1 MLKLKRMLSK
11 TAAIAAAAVVAF
23 GGLIGLQAV
32 VPGGVQEA
40 NAATEEVTL
49 TVDLKWW
56 PNGGYEM
63 SVPAGAIGSK
73 RFNNTIVYYYHRTI
87 PGGYYG
93 DYETVEEKKVVTS
106 PGLIPGVANSAL
118 QEAHRRINTWAISDG
133 CVRSS
138 AGYWSDPLCNWYPAE
153 SAPTNPAYVCGRR
166 MCKQPKYTPPKTDPN
181 PTYESKVCYGM
192 SSPTD
197 TCSVPGT
204 IDSISDS
211 TLCVSGKCDNDSDG
225 KIDSPVNP
233 DDFTKTGAAST
244 LSSQNLTIN
253 TDTDSSFSENNA
265 TVTTSGS
272 TQLYIHDFMNVPAGL
287 NIVANPTTGVATFS
301 GNKMKPGTYV
311 ITQVVYPF
319 GYPNNKI
326 TNTVTLNVKDTTAPV
341 IQPISDKTLKTD
353 SKITPGK
360 NRVSIPFQITD
371 NSGVYIVSSVTG
383 LPKGLSWTK
392 SGISGNIDPS
402 ETGKTFD
409 VTVNAEDTII
419 PGHPT
424 HEINKSSKS
433 FRITVVDGTEPD
445 IGTTDF
451 AGLTDRLE
459 PQPGQVSREVSFEL
473 VTGDNSG
480 VDPDVSFSRPLP
492 DGLKYDKFT
501 KMITG
506 RLEPHTFL
514 QTPYRLT
521 VTAKDTAGN
530 VRNKLMTVTISDG
543 TEPQITFTDQ
553 TANTGDNFSYTF
565 PNVSDNSGNKPKV
578 TLEGIPRGLGW
589 NDVSYTLSGT
599 ILPEL
604 ARNNGVNKMTVVSRD
619 LAGNSTNPKVFT
631 LKVIDTTPP
640 EIPEIIKDK
649 DGNPL
654 VVDGLHVLNDDTTTT
669 EDVYTRQI
677 VATDNSESD
686 LKYDISGLP
695 LGIGYDEDTGLISG
709 MTKKPGIYPIDV
721 KVTDPSGNTS
731 VGARYYLT
739 VLDKTLPSMV
749 GDPQS
754 TGETSVKNEVELQF
768 SDNDGFPPS
777 LELGQM
783 PQNNATQNIATE
795 VVYDPATGLTTLKV
809 TVIARTPGV
818 REFPVT
824 VTDRAGNAYTDKV
837 VISIVD
843 TTPPTI
849 SGGPFKC
856 ETGKPCN
863 KKINV
868 NDNSG
873 GKTTVN
879 VDNPGQLPPGV
890 TIDAD
895 GNITGSTDK
904 PGEYRVDVTAKDE
917 SGNEAKAVV
926 VIIVTDSTPPTVTI
940 DGKDTRDHN
949 AEYTLEVGTPINPIR
964 LETSDNSGETPR
976 LEFGPLP
983 DGLQFAPDRKGG
995 TISGTPIKTGDYTT
1009 HATLTDPSGN
1019 ITRFTILFHIIDTT
1033 APKATGGEGS
1043 KTVNGYIQWTVEAG
1057 TDIELKINVKD
1068 NNPGVK
1074 PLVSLVSGKLPDNTE
1089 LSQDGVLKGKP
1100 RDIGVYNSIWRVA
1113 DPAGN
1118 KTDIQVR
1125 VNVVDTTPPMIVMP
1139 KTLSLPACETMVNLT
1154 YPIQILDSARNGAV
1168 EVTNTT
1174 GAPDGLKYSHADF
1187 IKDRQFF
1194 GILGKKAK
1202 PGTVYHP
1209 EFTARDKAGNLATE
1223 TGTIKIV
1230 ACTPEE
1236 IEKALR
1242 NAPQV
1247 PDGLRDGYPNADISG
1262 GNNVGGNIGPRAS
1275 AGTLAKTGVAL
1286 GGLALV
1292 GAMAGL
1298 GVLVA
1303 RKSRKQM
1310 K

>member
-1 MLKLKRMLSK
+1 MLKLKRMLTK
-11 TAAIAAAAVVAF
+11 TAAIAATAVVAF
-23 GGLIGLQAV
+23 GGLVGLQAA
-32 VPGGVQEA
+32 VPGGVQKA
-40 NAATEEVTL
+40 NAYSN
-49 TVDLKWW
+49 
-56 PNGGYEM
+56 PCGYVYTDGIPVYYCANQITNPRYTY
-63 SVPAGAIGSK
+63 SYQTSYQPDCPSSSSIYDAIGYWTVGGSYGPTHGWYPRDTRPSGYPGYDYCEYNLYIAGTAHGATAEFEWENWGVLK
-73 RFNNTIVYYYHRTI
+73 GPTGRMCGSNGFGGGADPVVCGMNLGGSAFMYATSMPSREYRPPEYCTCYGTGCSCAPGGDTIVSPPSVSLPENPDFKPTDITQI
-87 PGGYYG
+87 P
-93 DYETVEEKKVVTS
+93 TVTS
-106 PGLIPGVANSAL
+106 VD
-118 QEAHRRINTWAISDG
+118 QFTNT
-133 CVRSS
+133 
-138 AGYWSDPLCNWYPAE
+138 
-153 SAPTNPAYVCGRR
+153 
-166 MCKQPKYTPPKTDPN
+166 TDPMK
-181 PTYESKVCYGM
+181 PY
-192 SSPTD
+192 
-197 TCSVPGT
+197 
-204 IDSISDS
+204 SIHASATGDN
-211 TLCVSGKCDNDSDG
+211 SG
-225 KIDSPVNP
+225 V
-233 DDFTKTGAAST
+233 
-244 LSSQNLTIN
+244 
-253 TDTDSSFSENNA
+253 NA
-265 TVTTSGS
+265 TPITATASGLPQGVTYTVTRDSGS
-272 TQLYIHDFMNVPAGL
+272 DRRGVT
-287 NIVANPTTGVATFS
+287 VAFSGTAKKPGIYPVTVSFERANTTGR
-301 GNKMKPGTYV
+301 GTV
-311 ITQVVYPF
+311 SKFNIHVS
-319 GYPNNKI
+319 
-326 TNTVTLNVKDTTAPV
+326 DTTAPV
-341 IQPISDKTLKTD
+341 IQPISDKALKTD

-360 NRVSIPFQITD
+360 NQVNIPFQITD

-383 LPKGLSWTK
+383 LPKGLAWTK
-392 SGISGNIDPS
+392 SGITGNIDPS
-402 ETGKTFD
+402 ETGKTFK

-424 HEINKSSKS
+424 HEINKSSES

-480 VDPDVSFSRPLP
+480 INPDVSFSRPLP

-604 ARNNGVNKMTVVSRD
+604 ARNNGVNKMTVVSSD

-640 EIPEIIKDK
+640 EIPEIIKDEH
-649 DGNPL
+649 GNP
-654 VVDGLHVLNDDTTTT
+654 VVIDGLHVLNDDTTT

-709 MTKKPGIYPIDV
+709 MTKKPGVYPIDV

-731 VGARYYLT
+731 VGARYHLT

-749 GDPQS
+749 GDPQL

-837 VISIVD
+837 VINIVD

-873 GKTTVN
+873 GKTTVS

-904 PGEYRVDVTAKDE
+904 PGEYHVDVTAKDE

-940 DGKDTRDHN
+940 DGKDTRDAN
-949 AEYTLEVGTPINPIR
+949 AEYTLEVGFPINPIR
-964 LETSDNSGETPR
+964 LETSDNSGEATR

-983 DGLQFAPDRKGG
+983 DGLQSAPDRKGG

-1009 HATLTDPSGN
+1009 HATLSDPSGN
-1019 ITRFTILFHIIDTT
+1019 ITKFTILFHIIDTT

-1074 PLVSLVSGKLPDNTE
+1074 PLVSLASGKLPDNTE

-1118 KTDIQVR
+1118 RTDIQVR

-1139 KTLSLPACETMVNLT
+1139 KPLSLPACESMVNLT

-1236 IEKALR
+1236 IEKALK

-1275 AGTLAKTGVAL
+1275 AGTLAKTGVAITS
-1286 GGLALV
+1286 LALV

-1298 GVLVA
+1298 GVLAA
-1303 RKSRKQM
+1303 RKSKKQM

>member
-1 MLKLKRMLSK
+1 MQLLWTDKPMAGFLAGDSGGGVFDAQGRLY
-11 TAAIAAAAVVAF
+11 AVPQGVTYTVTRDSGSDRRGVTVAF
-23 GGLIGLQAV
+23 SGTAKK
-32 VPGGVQEA
+32 PGVYPVTVSFERA
-40 NAATEEVTL
+40 NTTGRG
-49 TVDLKWW
+49 TV
-56 PNGGYEM
+56 
-63 SVPAGAIGSK
+63 A
-73 RFNNTIVYYYHRTI
+73 RFNIH
-87 PGGYYG
+87 
-93 DYETVEEKKVVTS
+93 
-106 PGLIPGVANSAL
+106 
-118 QEAHRRINTWAISDG
+118 
-133 CVRSS
+133 
-138 AGYWSDPLCNWYPAE
+138 
-153 SAPTNPAYVCGRR
+153 
-166 MCKQPKYTPPKTDPN
+166 
-181 PTYESKVCYGM
+181 
-192 SSPTD
+192 
-197 TCSVPGT
+197 
-204 IDSISDS
+204 
-211 TLCVSGKCDNDSDG
+211 VS
-225 KIDSPVNP
+225 
-233 DDFTKTGAAST
+233 
-244 LSSQNLTIN
+244 
-253 TDTDSSFSENNA
+253 
-265 TVTTSGS
+265 
-272 TQLYIHDFMNVPAGL
+272 
-287 NIVANPTTGVATFS
+287 
-301 GNKMKPGTYV
+301 
-311 ITQVVYPF
+311 
-319 GYPNNKI
+319 
-326 TNTVTLNVKDTTAPV
+326 DTTAPV

-383 LPKGLSWTK
+383 LPKGLAWTK

-424 HEINKSSKS
+424 HEINKSSES

-480 VDPDVSFSRPLP
+480 IDPDVSFSRPLP

-521 VTAKDTAGN
+521 VIAKDTAGN

-749 GDPQS
+749 GDPQL

-795 VVYDPATGLTTLKV
+795 VVQDPATGLTTLKV

-837 VISIVD
+837 VINIVD

-849 SGGPFKC
+849 SGGPFRC

-904 PGEYRVDVTAKDE
+904 PGEYHVDVTARDE
-917 SGNEAKAVV
+917 SGNETKTVV

-940 DGKDTRDHN
+940 DGKDTRDAN
-949 AEYTLEVGTPINPIR
+949 AEYTLEVGFPINPIR

-1009 HATLTDPSGN
+1009 HATLSDPSGN
-1019 ITRFTILFHIIDTT
+1019 ITKFTILFHIIDTT

-1074 PLVSLVSGKLPDNTE
+1074 PLVSLASGKLPDNTE

-1100 RDIGVYNSIWRVA
+1100 RDLGVYNSTWRVA
-1113 DPAGN
+1113 DSSGN
-1118 KTDIQVR
+1118 KTDIHVR

-1139 KTLSLPACETMVNLT
+1139 KPLSLPACETMVNLT

-1236 IEKALR
+1236 IEKALK

-1247 PDGLRDGYPNADISG
+1247 PDGLRDGYPDADISG

-1275 AGTLAKTGVAL
+1275 AGTLAKTGVAITS
-1286 GGLALV
+1286 LALV